1 MVILL
6 IGDFVLMEIV
16 MRMRFSGSIIR
27 GTWVVAVWLT
37 GVARACASD
46 FEAGV
51 AVIDITPSPGYRMSG
66 YFNERLNTGVKD
78 PLHAKAVAFRQGDT
92 QAALVMCDLIGM
104 QAEVTTR
111 ARKIAS
117 QKTGI
122 PFENI
127 AITATHSH
135 TGPLYFGSLREYFH
149 ERAIAE
155 HGRDPQEQ
163 TPYGEMLEERLV
175 AAISKARENLA
186 PARVAAGTTEEN
198 RLAFNRRFHMK
209 DGSVRFNPGQ
219 QNPDIVRAA
228 GPTDPEVSMVLFK
241 VADQKPNGKGDASR
255 NLAAL
260 VNFAMHLDTTGGT
273 EYSADYPYFLERELR
288 RSFGPDF
295 VSIFGTGTC
304 GDINHIDVGIKGR
317 RTTEEIGAMLAET
330 VAAAVPK
337 LTAVAQPSLLV
348 RRAVVDGPL
357 QKTTA
362 EQVARARERMAKIGS
377 REMPFLEQVE
387 TAKIV
392 DLALRKTDSIPLEVQ
407 AIRLSRD
414 VAIVTLPGEV
424 FVELG
429 LAIKRASQFKTTLV
443 IELANDDPNYIPTK
457 RAFAEGS
464 YETVNSRVVPGSG
477 EAMVEA
483 ATRLLNDL
491 AK

>member
-1 MVILL
+1 MRTATRDVFIHATC
-6 IGDFVLMEIV
+6 IGL
-16 MRMRFSGSIIR
+16 
-27 GTWVVAVWLT
+27 VWIT
-37 GVARACASD
+37 SAASAKSAE
-46 FEAGV
+46 FEAGL

-66 YFNERLNTGVKD
+66 YFNERLNSGVKD
-78 PLHAKAVAFRQGDT
+78 PLHAKAIALRQGDA
-92 QAALVMCDLIGM
+92 QAALVVCDLIGM
-104 QAEVTTR
+104 QAEVTNR
-111 ARKIAS
+111 ARKTAS
-117 QKTGI
+117 QQTGI

-155 HGRDPQEQ
+155 HGSDSQEQ
-163 TPYGEMLEERLV
+163 IPYGDMLAERLV
-175 AAISKARENLA
+175 EVIAKAHEKLA
-186 PARVAAGTTEEN
+186 PVRLAAGTTEEN

-228 GPTDPEVSMVLFK
+228 GPIDPEVSMVSFK
-241 VADQKPNGKGDASR
+241 AAGDKQTASNDKSPNV
-255 NLAAL
+255 AAL

-273 EYSADYPYFLERELR
+273 EYSADYPFYLERELR
-288 RSFGPDF
+288 KSFGPDF

-304 GDINHIDVGIKGR
+304 GDINHIDVRIKGR
-317 RTTEEIGAMLAET
+317 RTTEEIGTMLAET
-330 VAAAVPK
+330 VAAALPK
-337 LTAVAQPSLLV
+337 LTSVAEPSLAV
-348 RRAVVDGPL
+348 RRTIVDGPL
-357 QKTTA
+357 QKTTS
-362 EQVARARERMAKIGS
+362 EQLARARERMAKIGS

-407 AIRLSRD
+407 AFRLSRD

-429 LAIKRASQFKTTLV
+429 LAIKRASPFKTTLV
-443 IELANDDPNYIPTK
+443 IELSNDDPNYIPTK
-457 RAFAEGS
+457 KAFAEGS